1 MSSVL
6 IDVGLYKDKIM
17 SHLLKS
23 TDLCKVLL
31 RKDEYTDDEAD
42 ELIYNQLF
50 QYLYIDDT
58 QTEVKSFVCFE
69 IDVRV
74 NGNIKTMTLTSYIYS
89 HKECMKNNLKGYS
102 GTTVDIL
109 SDIFERQIGSCIK
122 DFGIGKW
129 DLDSTWHTFPN
140 NNYYGKTLS
149 FTTSDFK
156 MKEGKNH

>member
-6 IDVGLYKDKIM
+6 KDVGLYKDKIM

-23 TDLCKVLL
+23 KDLCKVLL
-31 RKDEYTDDEAD
+31 RKDEYTDDEVD
-42 ELIYNQLF
+42 ELIYNQVF
-50 QYLYIDDT
+50 PYLYIDDT
-58 QTEVKSFVCFE
+58 QKEVKSFVCFD
-69 IDVRV
+69 IDTRV
-74 NGNIKTMTLTSYIYS
+74 DGNIKIMTLTSYIYS
-89 HKECMKNNLKGYS
+89 HKECMKNNLRGYS

-129 DLDSTWHTFPN
+129 DLNSTWHTFPSN
-140 NNYYGKTLS
+140 SYYGKSLS

-156 MKEGKNH
+156 MKEGKSH

>member
-17 SHLLKS
+17 SHLLES
-23 TDLCKVLL
+23 DDLRKVLL
-31 RKDEYTDDEAD
+31 RKDQYTDDEVD
-42 ELIYNQLF
+42 DLIYNQVF
-50 QYLYIDDT
+50 PYLYIDDT

-74 NGNIKTMTLTSYIYS
+74 DGNIKTMTLTSYIYA
-89 HKECMKNNLKGYS
+89 HKKCMKNNLEGYS

-140 NNYYGKTLS
+140 NSYYGKTLS

-156 MKEGKNH
+156 TKAK